1 MAASLISGLKK
12 TAKAATAAVSNL
24 IPDKGAAPV
33 QGNGEKS
40 TPSPAAGDPQP
51 PTSEEK
57 KPNPVPENL
66 SAIFNVLY
74 IAIAIGILVVLW
86 IIAIL
91 SVMDVSKYVIL
102 HTVQVVTQTINPNM
116 FNADTIDMSMLMY
129 AKNNT
134 DTEPYKIYLQ
144 QKMVSVLFY
153 MVFAFI
159 MIFGAQLIIIVIMA
173 IVAKSKGRDDVEVPD
188 VFSIKFELIVIILGL
203 IAAYILNAYYNARFL
218 NALQPELIGANESIQ
233 SIKNFIYDNITTNS
247 AFLTNLTAGNL
258 KACTDIINQ
267 QTSISTISRMVFAI
281 SLYNFYKINISENEE
296 EFNRVIQKIFTP
308 REIELREINPIDYM
322 YYNQNVFLPN
332 LYPLVRKSIYGAD
345 KAINSSARDKAV
357 RDDVGYRINEANKRL
372 MYLFKIPT
380 KRDSVRTYMI
390 INMVIVLAIV
400 GGITVVYWGRLKGF
414 FEVIGG
420 LFKRSEGKAEDTKE
434 PAQGKPVQELAQGKG
449 AEGAQASAPK
459 GQGTPTGQGTPIGQ
473 GTPTGPGKA
482 PPPRQT
488 LTPWV
493 TGQNNPYPTVKPA
506 AWSSAAPPKIK

>member
-1 MAASLISGLKK
+1 MAS
-12 TAKAATAAVSNL
+12 TVSSAL
-24 IPDKGAAPV
+24 PRVAGPGTP
-33 QGNGEKS
+33 QGEGK
-40 TPSPAAGDPQP
+40 P
-51 PTSEEK
+51 PTSSLPPADPQNTGSAPTTTELCFL
-57 KPNPVPENL
+57 VTAPENL

-91 SVMDVSKYVIL
+91 SVIDVSKYVIL
-102 HTVQVVTQTINPNM
+102 HIVQVVTQMINPNM

-134 DTEPYKIYLQ
+134 EKEPYNIYLQ
-144 QKMVSVLFY
+144 QKMVSALFY
-153 MVFAFI
+153 MIFAFI
-159 MIFGAQLIIIVIMA
+159 LIFGAQLIIIVIMA
-173 IVAKSKGRDDVEVPD
+173 IVAKTKGMDTVEVPD
-188 VFSIKFELIVIILGL
+188 VFSIKYELIVIILGL

-258 KACTDIINQ
+258 KGCTDIINQ

-308 REIELREINPIDYM
+308 KEIELREISPIDYM

-345 KAINSSARDKAV
+345 KALNSVSRDKAV

-390 INMVIVLAIV
+390 VNMIIVVAIV
-400 GGITVVYWGRLKGF
+400 VGITAVYWSRLKGF
-414 FEVIGG
+414 LKDIGTLVKG
-420 LFKRSEGKAEDTKE
+420 SMAGNAEGKKGTE
-434 PAQGKPVQELAQGKG
+434 GKP
-449 AEGAQASAPK
+449 PK
-459 GQGTPTGQGTPIGQ
+459 PN
-473 GTPTGPGKA
+473 
-482 PPPRQT
+482 

-493 TGQNNPYPTVKPA
+493 GAPPPPPVTSPSPPPLVTGTKVAQATPV
-506 AWSSAAPPKIK
+506 AAPTGNIVTL

>member
-1 MAASLISGLKK
+1 MAAAALSGLKK
-12 TAKAATAAVSNL
+12 AAKKVVPKLTSGIVTAPAQSEVKSSNPTTSTAGPEGTGSESAKN
-24 IPDKGAAPV
+24 
-33 QGNGEKS
+33 
-40 TPSPAAGDPQP
+40 
-51 PTSEEK
+51 EEK

-86 IIAIL
+86 TIAIL
-91 SVMDVSKYVIL
+91 SIIDVSKYATL
-102 HTVQVVTQTINPNM
+102 HIVQVVTQMINPNM

-134 DTEPYKIYLQ
+134 EKEPYTIYLQ
-144 QKMVSVLFY
+144 QKMVSALFY

-173 IVAKSKGRDDVEVPD
+173 IVAKTKGMDTVEVPD
-188 VFSIKFELIVIILGL
+188 VFSIKYELIVIILGL

-258 KACTDIINQ
+258 KGCTDIINQ

-308 REIELREINPIDYM
+308 REIELREINPTDYM

-332 LYPLVRKSIYGAD
+332 LYPIIRKSIYGAD
-345 KAINSSARDKAV
+345 KAINSTARDKAV

-400 GGITVVYWGRLKGF
+400 GGVTAVYWGRLKGF
-414 FEVIGG
+414 LKDIGG
-420 LFKRSEGKAEDTKE
+420 LFKRSMAGKVEDTKE
-434 PAQGKPVQELAQGKG
+434 PSQGKSVQELAQGK
-449 AEGAQASAPK
+449 
-459 GQGTPTGQGTPIGQ
+459 
-473 GTPTGPGKA
+473 
-482 PPPRQT
+482 
-488 LTPWV
+488 
-493 TGQNNPYPTVKPA
+493 
-506 AWSSAAPPKIK
+506 